1 MHIQS
6 NEISEWGI
14 PIHKGDRMEWWLSEQ
29 LKNVVMLALFQAIFH
44 EYTANQ
50 IVPLPLTMKQDKG
63 NLLSY
68 RLILL

>member
-1 MHIQS
+1 
-6 NEISEWGI
+6 
-14 PIHKGDRMEWWLSEQ
+14 
-29 LKNVVMLALFQAIFH
+29 MLALFQAIFH

-50 IVPLPLTMKQDKG
+50 LVPLPLTMKQDKG